1 MIDLTLLEVCSI
13 FENALF
19 LLLSVELVKVEIQ
32 QILRIQEVKFDMM
45 TMSLEILILFGVV
58 GYLVGSFS
66 FSRLFLRIFAPDVD
80 ASKLTFK
87 AEGGEEM
94 KLLGLGANNLS
105 TVLGSKIS
113 MVVATLD
120 ILKVALPMLALKLYY
135 IGELAYLV
143 FSITA
148 LLGNNWSLYYRF
160 KGGTGFSVTLGSLAV
175 IDWFT
180 AISAPILGFS
190 TGVFAFA
197 NIGFANIGWIV
208 LLVPILW
215 LRTFDTAILIYSI
228 ILNVILLLALLPEAK
243 RFMEYSRQG
252 KLQGLA
258 ESYYN
263 SYSMARGMKKIF
275 SWRDN
280 LGFWKYLIRI
290 IMLVIFFLFFGLLYF
305 LGGP

>member
-1 MIDLTLLEVCSI
+1 LL
-13 FENALF
+13 FP
-19 LLLSVELVKVEIQ
+19 VELRKVEIQ
-32 QILRIQEVKFDMM
+32 QVLRRQEAKFDMM
-45 TMSLEILILFGVV
+45 VMSLEVLLLFGVV

-80 ASKLTFK
+80 VSKLTFK

-94 KLLGLGANNLS
+94 TLLGLGANNLS

-113 MVVATLD
+113 MIVSTLD
-120 ILKVALPMLALKLYY
+120 ILKVALPMLALRLYY
-135 IGELAYLV
+135 GGDLMYIV

-180 AISAPILGFS
+180 AISAPILGFF

-228 ILNVILLLALLPEAK
+228 ILNVIMLLALLPEAK

-252 KLQGLA
+252 KLEGLA
-258 ESYYN
+258 KSYYD
-263 SYSMARGMKKIF
+263 SYAMARGMKKIF
-275 SWRDN
+275 TWKEN
-280 LGFWKYLIRI
+280 LGSWKYLIMFL
-290 IMLVIFFLFFGLLYF
+290 MLVIFFLFFGLLY
-305 LGGP
+305 LYGGP